1 MREVKSHPLCS
12 FFLALAML
20 LCLLLPVFQKA
31 DRVDAADASNIT
43 IQMHD
48 LKTGVAIKGGSLV
61 VYQVAKKDSAGK
73 FQYTSQFSSVTKSIS
88 SLSQDQIMT
97 ADFANTLA
105 SYVTANQGKLSGV
118 SAQISDS
125 GEASANVEGDAV
137 YLVTQDTAASGYEK
151 MNPFCV
157 VLPYTVDGKSMSNI
171 IAQPKMKKKTTSL
184 PKHPTTP
191 TTPSS
196 NKTPSTPSTSKKV
209 KSNPR
214 HPSVPTIKENKKT
227 PSATNRVVKS
237 LPQSPR
243 LPQTGQLN
251 WPIPLLA
258 LLGLTFFTWGWAAQ
272 ESSER

>member
-43 IQMHD
+43 IQMRD
-48 LKTGVAIKGGSLV
+48 LQTGVAIKGGSLV

-97 ADFANTLA
+97 ADFANTLV

-118 SAQISDS
+118 SARISDS
-125 GEASANVEGDAV
+125 GEASVNVEGDVV

-157 VLPYTVDGKSMSNI
+157 VLPYIVDGKSMSNI
-171 IAQPKMKKKTTSL
+171 IAQPKMQKKITSL
-184 PKHPTTP
+184 PKHPT
-191 TTPSS
+191 
-196 NKTPSTPSTSKKV
+196 TPSTSKKV
-209 KSNPR
+209 KSNPQL
-214 HPSVPTIKENKKT
+214 PSVPTIKENKKT

-237 LPQSPR
+237 

>member
-1 MREVKSHPLCS
+1 
-12 FFLALAML
+12 ML
-20 LCLLLPVFQKA
+20 FCLLLPVFQKV

-43 IQMHD
+43 IHMHD
-48 LKTGVAIKGGSLV
+48 LQTGVAIKGGSLV

-88 SLSQDQIMT
+88 SLSQAQIMT

-105 SYVTANQGKLSGV
+105 SYVTANRGKLSGV

-125 GEASANVEGDAV
+125 GEASVNVEGDAV
-137 YLVTQDTAASGYEK
+137 YLVTQDMAASGYEK

-157 VLPYTVDGKSMSNI
+157 VLPYTVDSKSMSNI
-171 IAQPKMKKKTTSL
+171 IAQPKMQKKITSL

-191 TTPSS
+191 STPSS
-196 NKTPSTPSTSKKV
+196 NKKV
-209 KSNPR
+209 KSNPQL
-214 HPSVPTIKENKKT
+214 PSVPTIKENKKT

-258 LLGLTFFTWGWAAQ
+258 LLGLSFFTWGWAAQ

>member
-1 MREVKSHPLCS
+1 
-12 FFLALAML
+12 ML

-125 GEASANVEGDAV
+125 GEASVNVEGDAV

-196 NKTPSTPSTSKKV
+196 NKTPTAPSTSKKV
-209 KSNPR
+209 KSNPQL
-214 HPSVPTIKENKKT
+214 PSVPTIKENKKT

>member
-20 LCLLLPVFQKA
+20 ICLLLPVFQKA
-31 DRVDAADASNIT
+31 DGVDAADASNIT

-48 LKTGVAIKGGSLV
+48 LQTGVAIKGGSLV

-151 MNPFCV
+151 INPFCV

-171 IAQPKMKKKTTSL
+171 IAQPKMQKKTTSL

-191 TTPSS
+191 STPSS
-196 NKTPSTPSTSKKV
+196 NKKV
-209 KSNPR
+209 KSNPQL
-214 HPSVPTIKENKKT
+214 PSVPTIKENKKT

-243 LPQTGQLN
+243 QLN

-258 LLGLTFFTWGWAAQ
+258 LLGLSFFTWGWAAQ

>member
-1 MREVKSHPLCS
+1 
-12 FFLALAML
+12 ML

-48 LKTGVAIKGGSLV
+48 LQTGVAIKGGSLV

-73 FQYTSQFSSVTKSIS
+73 FQYTSQFSSVIKSIS

-157 VLPYTVDGKSMSNI
+157 VLPYTVDGESMSNI

-184 PKHPTTP
+184 PKYPTTP

-196 NKTPSTPSTSKKV
+196 NKTPLTPSTSKKV
-209 KSNPR
+209 KSNPQL
-214 HPSVPTIKENKKT
+214 PSVPTIKENKKT

>member
-1 MREVKSHPLCS
+1 MREVKSHPLCN

-20 LCLLLPVFQKA
+20 FCLLLPVFQKV

-43 IQMHD
+43 IHMHD
-48 LKTGVAIKGGSLV
+48 LQTGVAIKGGSLV
-61 VYQVAKKDSAGK
+61 VYQVAKKNSAGK

-88 SLSQDQIMT
+88 SLSQAQIMT

-125 GEASANVEGDAV
+125 GEASVNVEGDAV

-171 IAQPKMKKKTTSL
+171 IAQPKMQKRITSL
-184 PKHPTTP
+184 PKHPTTQAPKHP
-191 TTPSS
+191 T
-196 NKTPSTPSTSKKV
+196 TPSTPSSSKKV
-209 KSNPR
+209 KSNPQL
-214 HPSVPTIKENKKT
+214 PSVPTIKENKKT
-227 PSATNRVVKS
+227 PSATNRVVKI

-258 LLGLTFFTWGWAAQ
+258 LLGLSFFTWGWAAQ

>member
-12 FFLALAML
+12 FFLALVML
-20 LCLLLPVFQKA
+20 ICLLLPVFQKA
-31 DRVDAADASNIT
+31 DRVGAADASNIT

-48 LKTGVAIKGGSLV
+48 LQTGVAIKGGSLV

-73 FQYTSQFSSVTKSIS
+73 FQYTSQFSSVTNSIS

-151 MNPFCV
+151 INPFCV

-171 IAQPKMKKKTTSL
+171 IAQPKMQKKTTSL
-184 PKHPTTP
+184 PKYP
-191 TTPSS
+191 TTPSP
-196 NKTPSTPSTSKKV
+196 KHPTTPSTPSSNKKV
-209 KSNPR
+209 KSNPQL
-214 HPSVPTIKENKKT
+214 PSVPTIKENKKT

-237 LPQSPR
+237 LPPSPR

-258 LLGLTFFTWGWAAQ
+258 LLGLSFFTWGWAAQ

>member
-20 LCLLLPVFQKA
+20 LCLLLPVFKKA

-48 LKTGVAIKGGSLV
+48 LQTGVAIKGGSLV

-171 IAQPKMKKKTTSL
+171 IAQPKMRKKITSL

-191 TTPSS
+191 SS
-196 NKTPSTPSTSKKV
+196 SKKV

-214 HPSVPTIKENKKT
+214 LPSVPTIKESKKT

-258 LLGLTFFTWGWAAQ
+258 LLGLTFFIWGWAAQ

>member
-1 MREVKSHPLCS
+1 
-12 FFLALAML
+12 
-20 LCLLLPVFQKA
+20 
-31 DRVDAADASNIT
+31 
-43 IQMHD
+43 MHD
-48 LKTGVAIKGGSLV
+48 LQTGVAIKSGSLV

-73 FQYTSQFSSVTKSIS
+73 FQYTSQFSSVTNSIS

-97 ADFANTLA
+97 ADFANTLS

-157 VLPYTVDGKSMSNI
+157 VLPYTVDGKFMSNI
-171 IAQPKMKKKTTSL
+171 IAQPKMRKKITSL
-184 PKHPTTP
+184 P
-191 TTPSS
+191 
-196 NKTPSTPSTSKKV
+196 
-209 KSNPR
+209 
-214 HPSVPTIKENKKT
+214 PTIKENKKT
-227 PSATNRVVKS
+227 PFATNRVVKS
-237 LPQSPR
+237 LLQSPR

-258 LLGLTFFTWGWAAQ
+258 LLGLTFFTWGRAAQ

>member
-1 MREVKSHPLCS
+1 
-12 FFLALAML
+12 ML
-20 LCLLLPVFQKA
+20 FCLLLPVFQKA

-43 IQMHD
+43 IHMHD
-48 LKTGVAIKGGSLV
+48 LQTGVAIKGGSLV
-61 VYQVAKKDSAGK
+61 VYQVAKKNSAGK

-88 SLSQDQIMT
+88 SLSQAQIMT

-125 GEASANVEGDAV
+125 GEASVNVEGDAV

-171 IAQPKMKKKTTSL
+171 IAQPKMQKKITSL
-184 PKHPTTP
+184 PKHPTTQAPKNP
-191 TTPSS
+191 T
-196 NKTPSTPSTSKKV
+196 TPSTPSSRKKV
-209 KSNPR
+209 KSNPQL
-214 HPSVPTIKENKKT
+214 PSVPTIKENKKT

-258 LLGLTFFTWGWAAQ
+258 LLGLSFFTWGWAVQ

>member
-12 FFLALAML
+12 YFLALAML
-20 LCLLLPVFQKA
+20 ICLLLPVFQKA
-31 DRVDAADASNIT
+31 DGVDAADASNIT

-48 LKTGVAIKGGSLV
+48 LQTGVAIKGGSLV

-157 VLPYTVDGKSMSNI
+157 VLPYTVDGKFMSNI
-171 IAQPKMKKKTTSL
+171 IAQPKMRKKITSL
-184 PKHPTTP
+184 PKHPT
-191 TTPSS
+191 
-196 NKTPSTPSTSKKV
+196 TPSTPSTSKKV

-214 HPSVPTIKENKKT
+214 LPSVPTIKESKKT

-237 LPQSPR
+237 

-258 LLGLTFFTWGWAAQ
+258 LLGLSFFTWGWAAQ

>member
-1 MREVKSHPLCS
+1 
-12 FFLALAML
+12 ML

-171 IAQPKMKKKTTSL
+171 IAQPKMEKKTTSL
-184 PKHPTTP
+184 PKYPTTP

-209 KSNPR
+209 KSNPQL
-214 HPSVPTIKENKKT
+214 PAVPTIKENKKT

>member
-20 LCLLLPVFQKA
+20 ICLLLPVFQKA
-31 DRVDAADASNIT
+31 DGVDAADASNIT

-48 LKTGVAIKGGSLV
+48 LQTGVAIKGGNLV

-151 MNPFCV
+151 INPFCV

-171 IAQPKMKKKTTSL
+171 IAQPKMQKKTTSL
-184 PKHPTTP
+184 PKHPT
-191 TTPSS
+191 
-196 NKTPSTPSTSKKV
+196 TPSTPSTSKKV

-214 HPSVPTIKENKKT
+214 LPSVPTIKESKKT

>member
-20 LCLLLPVFQKA
+20 PCLLLPVFQKA
-31 DRVDAADASNIT
+31 DRVDAADVSNIT

-48 LKTGVAIKGGSLV
+48 LQTGVAIKGGSLV

-125 GEASANVEGDAV
+125 GEASVNVEGDAV

-171 IAQPKMKKKTTSL
+171 IAQPKMKKKITSL
-184 PKHPTTP
+184 PKYPTTP

-214 HPSVPTIKENKKT
+214 HPAVPTIKENKKT

-237 LPQSPR
+237 